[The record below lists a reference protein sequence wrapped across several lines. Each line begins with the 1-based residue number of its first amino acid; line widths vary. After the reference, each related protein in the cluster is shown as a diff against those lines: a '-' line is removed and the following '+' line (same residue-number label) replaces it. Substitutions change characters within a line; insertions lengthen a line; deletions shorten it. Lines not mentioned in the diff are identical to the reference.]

1 MQLRANLKFPICPS
15 KRSQRFGLPP
25 EGCLKGMARSDA
37 HKNKARPDNSIA
49 ARQPCTARICYP
61 EHGDR
66 RPKLT
71 CRFNGMNAQ
80 QAFAK
85 FVNKVLTRQKAE
97 RFIALSG
104 SAKGQQKIL
113 DGLNHSFGAHIRP
126 TAVQT
131 GGYDSLW
138 EKPCYVFY
146 GPLGFG
152 KELATVR
159 DAHEKLSVKDGWL
172 ILLID
177 ASKGIHRPEARWDD
191 EKLIV
196 G

>member
-1 MQLRANLKFPICPS
+1 M
-15 KRSQRFGLPP
+15 
-25 EGCLKGMARSDA
+25 D
-37 HKNKARPDNSIA
+37 
-49 ARQPCTARICYP
+49 
-61 EHGDR
+61 
-66 RPKLT
+66 
-71 CRFNGMNAQ
+71 AQ

-85 FVNKVLTRQKAE
+85 FVNKVLTPEKAE

-113 DGLNHSFGAHIRP
+113 VGLNHTFGAHIRP

-152 KELATVR
+152 KEFPSLREAY
-159 DAHEKLSVKDGWL
+159 EKLSIEDGWL
-172 ILLID
+172 ILLMD

-191 EKLIV
+191 EKHIV
-196 G
+196 A